1 MPSIGRSGVVLASG
15 TLVSRV
21 LGFVNALLLYNT
33 IGTVGEGA
41 DAFAL
46 ANQLPNNIFTL
57 IAGGTLTAVIVPAI
71 VKATGHA
78 DGGERFLNKLVTLGV
93 TIFLVV
99 TAVVT
104 IAAPIVVQLYAQG
117 GDPGVG
123 EAGRGFSEAQLQL
136 AYAFA
141 YFCLPQVF
149 FYALFAILSEVLNAR
164 GLFWPYAWAPVVNNL
179 VFVSVLLSF
188 RAAFGSAEGL
198 PAGEWSPAMI
208 TTLAGGA
215 TAGIIIQSLILM
227 LAWRQAGIR
236 YRIDFRWRDAGLGR
250 FGKLAAWIF
259 GAMLVAQAGGIVES
273 RVLSLASGEN
283 ASLATVGLASLIAV
297 LPYSLI
303 TMSIA
308 VPYFTRLSNHA
319 KDGDEKAIGHDLT
332 NAVLAVLVFQVFA
345 AVGLAVISPWI
356 ATLFTSAPEGRVA
369 VALVLSCTLIGLIP
383 SSISGVLLRGWYA
396 LDNTRAAFI
405 LQCIQVGIHVGVL
418 LLIAQA
424 PRDLIAP
431 LAVLSL
437 AVAMIINAAISLT
450 WMRRRVP
457 SLRVPRILGRLLWY
471 LLAMV
476 PSAGAGFGMEWLLQQ
491 AGIAR
496 FPDGDIGGALLTAAA
511 SGIVM
516 LAVYIG
522 LLVASRNPEI
532 LSVTRPL
539 IARLSR
545 RAE

>member
-1 MPSIGRSGVVLASG
+1 MLASG

-78 DGGERFLNKLVTLGV
+78 DGGARFLNKLVTLGI

-99 TAVVT
+99 TAIVT
-104 IAAPIVVQLYAQG
+104 IAAPIIVHLYAQG
-117 GDPGVG
+117 GDPDAG
-123 EAGRGFSEAQLQL
+123 EAGRGFTEAQLQL

-149 FYALFAILSEVLNAR
+149 FYAVFAILSEVLNAR
-164 GLFWPYAWAPVVNNL
+164 GVFWPFAWAPVINNL
-179 VFVSVLLSF
+179 VFVSVLLGF
-188 RAAFGSAEGL
+188 RAAFGSADGL
-198 PAGEWSPAMI
+198 PASAWTPEMI

-215 TAGIIIQSLILM
+215 TLGIAIQAVVLM

-236 YRIDFRWRDAGLGR
+236 FRPDFRWRDAGLGK
-250 FGKLAAWIF
+250 FGRLAAWTF

-273 RVLSLASGEN
+273 RVVSLASGED
-283 ASLATVGLASLIAV
+283 ASLATMSLASLIAV

-308 VPYFTRLSNHA
+308 VPYFTRLSGHA
-319 KDGDEKAIGHDLT
+319 RDGDIKAIGGDLT
-332 NAVLAVLVFQVFA
+332 NAILAVLVLQVFA
-345 AVGLAVISPWI
+345 AVGLAVLSPWV
-356 ATLFTSAPEGRVA
+356 ATLFTASPEGRVA

-383 SSISGVLLRGWYA
+383 SSISGVLLRGWYS
-396 LDNTRAAFI
+396 LDDTRAAFI
-405 LQCIQVGIHVGVL
+405 LQCIQVGLHVVVL
-418 LLIAQA
+418 LAIIAQA
-424 PRDLIAP
+424 PRAMIAP
-431 LAVLSL
+431 LAALSL
-437 AVAMIINAAISLT
+437 AGAMIINAAISLG
-450 WMRRRVP
+450 WMRRRIP
-457 SLRVPRILGRLLWY
+457 TLRVPRILGRLVWY

-476 PSAGAGFGMEWLLQQ
+476 PAAAAGYGVEWLMREAGF
-491 AGIAR
+491 AR
-496 FPDGDIGGALLTAAA
+496 FPDGDIVGALLTAAA
-511 SGIVM
+511 GGVAM
-516 LAVYIG
+516 LAVYLG

-532 LSVTRPL
+532 LSITRPL
-539 IARLSR
+539 LARLSR
-545 RAE
+545 RTE

>member
-1 MPSIGRSGVVLASG
+1 MLASG

-21 LGFVNALLLYNT
+21 LGFLNALLLYNT
-33 IGTVGEGA
+33 IGTVGQGA

-78 DGGERFLNKLVTLGV
+78 DGGERFLNKLVTLGI

-99 TAVVT
+99 TVVVT

-117 GDPGVG
+117 GDG
-123 EAGRGFSEAQLQL
+123 GRGFSEAQLSL

-149 FYALFAILSEVLNAR
+149 FYAVFAILSEVLNAR
-164 GLFWPYAWAPVVNNL
+164 GVFWPYAWAPVINNL
-179 VFVSVLLSF
+179 VFVSVLLGF
-188 RAAFGSAEGL
+188 RVAFGSADGL
-198 PAGEWSPAMI
+198 AAEQWSPAMVV
-208 TTLAGGA
+208 TLAGGA
-215 TAGIIIQSLILM
+215 TLGIAIQSLVLV
-227 LAWRQAGIR
+227 LAWRQSRIR
-236 YRIDFRWRDAGLGR
+236 FRPDFRWRDAGLGK
-250 FGKLAAWIF
+250 FGKLAAWTF
-259 GAMLVAQAGGIVES
+259 GAMLVAQLGGIIES
-273 RVLSLASGEN
+273 RVVSLASGED
-283 ASLATVGLASLIAV
+283 ASLATVALASLIAV

-308 VPYFTRLSNHA
+308 VPYFTRLSAHA
-319 KDGDEKAIGHDLT
+319 RDGDHQAIGHDLT
-332 NAVLAVLVFQVFA
+332 NAVLAVLVLQVFA
-345 AVGLAVISPWI
+345 AAGLAVVAPWV
-356 ATLFTSAPEGRVA
+356 ATLFTASPEGREA
-369 VALVLSCTLIGLIP
+369 VALVLTCTLIGLIP

-405 LQCIQVGIHVGVL
+405 LQCIQVGIHVAL
-418 LLIAQA
+418 LVLIAQA
-424 PRDLIAP
+424 PRDQIAA
-431 LAVLSL
+431 LSALSL
-437 AVAMIINAAISLT
+437 AAAMVLNAIISVG
-450 WMRRRVP
+450 WMRRRIP
-457 SLRVPRILGRLLWY
+457 TLRVRRILGRLAWY

-476 PSAGAGFGMEWLLQQ
+476 PAAGAGFGIEWLMQQ
-491 AGIAR
+491 AGLAR
-496 FPDGDIGGALLTAAA
+496 FPDGDIVGAFLTAAA
-511 SGIVM
+511 AGVGM
-516 LAVYIG
+516 LVVYIG

-539 IARLSR
+539 VARLGR